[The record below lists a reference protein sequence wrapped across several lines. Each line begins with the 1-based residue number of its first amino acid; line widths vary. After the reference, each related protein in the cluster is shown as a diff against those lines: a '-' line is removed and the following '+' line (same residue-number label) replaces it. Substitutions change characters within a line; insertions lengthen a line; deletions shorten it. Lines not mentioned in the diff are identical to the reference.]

1 MKKVGLATFFYD
13 DNFGTCLQAFA
24 LQHVMEQF
32 GYDVSLIRYH
42 RAEKTQG
49 DRDGRWKRIFQLSP
63 RKTLWWLINRKSILA
78 KKTKFKEFRDRYL
91 NLADDIDYYRNSGLK
106 DVSKK
111 YDALVCGS
119 DMMWSSDFKADWAFY
134 YLSFSEKRKNISYA
148 PSYGRNHLTE
158 QEIAQC
164 IPYIN
169 NISHLSCRE
178 LGGVDLIR
186 QHFGLKAEHVVDPTL
201 LMNKEEWNEIVGED
215 SLLERDNYILTY
227 LFNGTTRNGRDK
239 IMEQA
244 TQLPGSELV
253 ILMGAEGKFQRYAYP
268 EPTGPLEFIRLYR
281 DAKFVITDTF
291 HGMLFA
297 IIFNKPFIV
306 LDKSTFGISA
316 DRLVSTLKSLGIDNR
331 YVKADIKLN
340 DEILNMDYTDVNRI
354 LEKSQSKSISYLK
367 SALYDVTGK

>member
-1 MKKVGLATFFYD
+1 M
-13 DNFGTCLQAFA
+13 
-24 LQHVMEQF
+24 
-32 GYDVSLIRYH
+32 
-42 RAEKTQG
+42 
-49 DRDGRWKRIFQLSP
+49 
-63 RKTLWWLINRKSILA
+63 
-78 KKTKFKEFRDRYL
+78 
-91 NLADDIDYYRNSGLK
+91 
-106 DVSKK
+106 
-111 YDALVCGS
+111 
-119 DMMWSSDFKADWAFY
+119 
-134 YLSFSEKRKNISYA
+134 
-148 PSYGRNHLTE
+148 
-158 QEIAQC
+158 
-164 IPYIN
+164 
-169 NISHLSCRE
+169 
-178 LGGVDLIR
+178 
-186 QHFGLKAEHVVDPTL
+186 VDPTL

-316 DRLVSTLKSLGIDNR
+316 DRIVSTLKSLGIDNR